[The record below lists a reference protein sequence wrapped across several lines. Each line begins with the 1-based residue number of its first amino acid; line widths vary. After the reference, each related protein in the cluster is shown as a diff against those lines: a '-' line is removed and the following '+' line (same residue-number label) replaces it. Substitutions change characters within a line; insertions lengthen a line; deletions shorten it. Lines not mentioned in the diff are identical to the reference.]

1 MPPSTPPFTPL
12 PPSALN
18 GIVFTASII
27 RPPSQTN
34 IFVGTKI
41 IPLQGLSLGHNSVQI
56 TNADASILN
65 ALTNLANGEKII
77 SSLKCYYGNELP
89 GIEYIVGGTSSY
101 PPPPPPPPPPT
112 TEEIISVT
120 RGGRILDYPTIE
132 VRFSTANGRIPGTGT
147 ATQIRFTFANGLNI
161 VTSAF
166 ALVADSGNTSLR
178 TFFTATILDTFSLP
192 NVLASV
198 AVLNDYNVCSTINN
212 VTL

>member
-1 MPPSTPPFTPL
+1 MPPSTPPSTPL

-27 RPPSQTN
+27 RPPSQLN
-34 IFVGTKI
+34 IFLGTKI
-41 IPLQGLSLGHNSVQI
+41 IPLQGLSLGYNSVQI
-56 TNADASILN
+56 TDADANILK

-77 SSLKCYYGNELP
+77 SSLTCSYGNELP

-101 PPPPPPPPPPT
+101 PPPPPPPT
-112 TEEIISVT
+112 TEEIISVK
-120 RGGRILDYPTIE
+120 RGGKILDYPTIE
-132 VRFSTANGRIPGTGT
+132 VKFSTANGRIPGTGT
-147 ATQIRFTFANGLNI
+147 ATQILFTLADGLNI

-166 ALVADSGNTSLR
+166 ALVADPGNTSLR
-178 TFFTATILDTFSLP
+178 NFFTATILDTFSLP